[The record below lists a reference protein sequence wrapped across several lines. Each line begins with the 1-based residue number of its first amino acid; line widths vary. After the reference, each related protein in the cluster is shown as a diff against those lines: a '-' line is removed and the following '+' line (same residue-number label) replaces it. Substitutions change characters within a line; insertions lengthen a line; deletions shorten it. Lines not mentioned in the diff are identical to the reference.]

1 MGCCTCSVAA
11 VSLAS
16 LLLTLPLLAP
26 SLLSTI
32 RLDSYTVSNTSA
44 SNTSTTTIMEVDTNL
59 LRTGLG
65 WLYAIPASS
74 LEEEVIDEV
83 TKQELDLFITGLIDN
98 VEQSSVVTLTIAALN
113 LATNLTLL
121 VGSCCR
127 LSCLLLPWLV
137 VSMVEVVVLAVP
149 ATIFC
154 SLLGLYLYCKG
165 ILVASVVVV
174 AVPASL
180 LLVSLVTWLTVLA
193 AYLRSPR
200 KQEEQGYPV
209 WPRLH

>member
-1 MGCCTCSVAA
+1 MQ
-11 VSLAS
+11 
-16 LLLTLPLLAP
+16 
-26 SLLSTI
+26 
-32 RLDSYTVSNTSA
+32 
-44 SNTSTTTIMEVDTNL
+44 
-59 LRTGLG
+59 
-65 WLYAIPASS
+65 
-74 LEEEVIDEV
+74 V

-154 SLLGLYLYCKG
+154 SLLGLYLYCKVAPGYLYPGLTLALPLQG

-200 KQEEQGYPV
+200 KQEEQVQG
-209 WPRLH
+209 HQ